1 MTDSNATPTLREL
14 AESSRYPIEAFHF
27 VRRGLEYTVHQIHED
42 PESLAEGE
50 RHVDGRQL
58 CQGLRDFAV
67 DQYGRMARLMLSRW
81 NIHRTEDFGRIVF
94 AMVEGGLMQATDSD
108 TMRDFEDGFAFD
120 QAFRVSVPVDQVAWQ
135 DNRPDAVEHGESYA

>member
-1 MTDSNATPTLREL
+1 MSESDPSITLRDI
-14 AESSRYPIEAFHF
+14 ADASRYPIEAFQF
-27 VRRGLEYTVHQIHED
+27 VRRGLEYTVHQVHED
-42 PESLAEGE
+42 PETLEEGE

-58 CQGLRDFAV
+58 CEGLRDFAV
-67 DQYGRMARLMLSRW
+67 EQYGRLARLMLRRW

-120 QAFRVSVPVDQVAWQ
+120 EAFTVAVPVEHVLWEEVM
-135 DNRPDAVEHGESYA
+135 PDAVEHGGSHA